1 MNIAEVLRKKIDSN
15 QYVLTEFESKD
26 LIKEIGISVPDQKL
40 TLTKEETS
48 AASEEIGY
56 PVVLKLMAEDIVH
69 KSDTGAVK
77 LNLRSKEDVEQAYDD
92 LIKIPSQTEKKISV
106 QKMAAEPITE
116 LIIGMTT
123 DAQFGPAL
131 MFGIGGILVE
141 LLEDVSFR
149 IAPIT
154 EYDAKEMIHEIKG
167 FPILDGYRGKPKADI
182 DAIVEVLLKISDLV
196 VKHEEINEMDLNP
209 VFIGLEL
216 QVISDTN
223 RGDDQTQFRGTLSAN
238 CCDSI
243 EKIASLLGIYQ
254 GN

>member
-1 MNIAEVLRKKIDSN
+1 MNISELLNKKLESN
-15 QYVLTEFESKD
+15 QTVLTEFESKN
-26 LIKEIGISVPDQKL
+26 LLKEIGIPIPDQEL
-40 TLTKEETS
+40 ATTKEETIS
-48 AASEEIGY
+48 IAKKIGF

-77 LNLRSKEDVEQAYDD
+77 LNIKNEDETTQAYDE
-92 LIKIPSQTEKKISV
+92 LMKIPSQSEKSISV
-106 QKMAAEPITE
+106 QKMAGEPITE

-154 EYDAKEMIHEIKG
+154 EYDAREQIHEIKG

-182 DAIVEVLLKISDLV
+182 DAIVKTLLTISDLV
-196 VKHEEINEMDLNP
+196 TKHEEINEMDLNP
-209 VFIGLEL
+209 VFIYEKGLICVDARIIL
-216 QVISDTN
+216 KKP
-223 RGDDQTQFRGTLSAN
+223 
-238 CCDSI
+238 
-243 EKIASLLGIYQ
+243 EK
-254 GN
+254 

>member
-1 MNIAEVLRKKIDSN
+1 MNIQELLLNKIESN
-15 QYVLTEFESKD
+15 QMVLTEFESKELLKD
-26 LIKEIGISVPDQKL
+26 IGIKIPVQKL
-40 TLTKEETS
+40 TNTKDDTLS
-48 AASEEIGY
+48 AAKDIGF
-56 PVVLKLMAEDIVH
+56 PVAMKLIAEDVVH

-77 LNLRSKEDVEQAYDD
+77 LNIKNEQEVEATYDE
-92 LIKIPSQTEKKISV
+92 LMNIPAETEKLISV
-106 QKMAAEPITE
+106 QDMAPEPITE

-182 DAIVEVLLKISDLV
+182 EAIVDTLLKISDLV
-196 VKHEEINEMDLNP
+196 IKHPEINEMDLNP
-209 VFIGLEL
+209 VFIYEKGLICVDARIILKKTE
-216 QVISDTN
+216 N
-223 RGDDQTQFRGTLSAN
+223 
-238 CCDSI
+238 
-243 EKIASLLGIYQ
+243 
-254 GN
+254 

>member
-1 MNIAEVLRKKIDSN
+1 MKLIAEDV
-15 QYVLTEFESKD
+15 
-26 LIKEIGISVPDQKL
+26 
-40 TLTKEETS
+40 
-48 AASEEIGY
+48 
-56 PVVLKLMAEDIVH
+56 VH

-77 LNLRSKEDVEQAYDD
+77 LNVKNEQEAEAAYDE
-92 LIKIPSQTEKKISV
+92 LMKILTESEKQISV
-106 QKMAAEPITE
+106 QDMAPEPITE

-182 DAIVEVLLKISDLV
+182 DAIIDTLLKISELV
-196 VKHEEINEMDLNP
+196 IKHPEINEMDLNP
-209 VFIGLEL
+209 VFIYEKGLICVDARIIL
-216 QVISDTN
+216 KKSD
-223 RGDDQTQFRGTLSAN
+223 
-238 CCDSI
+238 
-243 EKIASLLGIYQ
+243 E
-254 GN
+254 

>member
-1 MNIAEVLRKKIDSN
+1 MDISEVLKNKIESN
-15 QYVLTEFESKD
+15 ETILTEFESKE
-26 LIKEIGISVPDQKL
+26 LLQEIGISVPSQRLITSID
-40 TLTKEETS
+40 ETIS
-48 AASEEIGY
+48 AAEEIGF
-56 PVVLKLMAEDIVH
+56 PVVLKLIAEDIVH

-77 LNLRSKEDVEQAYDD
+77 LNIKDKDELEAAYKD
-92 LIKIPSQTEKKISV
+92 LMNIPSQKEKKISV
-106 QKMAAEPITE
+106 QKMADEPITE

-182 DAIVEVLLKISDLV
+182 DAIVNTLLKISDFV
-196 VKHEEINEMDLNP
+196 IKHEEINEMDLNP
-209 VFIGLEL
+209 VFIYEKGLICVDARIIL
-216 QVISDTN
+216 
-223 RGDDQTQFRGTLSAN
+223 
-238 CCDSI
+238 
-243 EKIASLLGIYQ
+243 KKK
-254 GN
+254 

>member
-1 MNIAEVLRKKIDSN
+1 MNIAEVLKNKIELN
-15 QYVLTEFESKD
+15 QTVLTEFESKE
-26 LIKEIGISVPDQKL
+26 LLREIGIPVPGQKL
-40 TLTKEETS
+40 VVSKKETIS
-48 AASEEIGY
+48 AAEDIGF

-77 LNLRSKEDVEQAYDD
+77 LNLKSKEAVGKAFNE
-92 LIKIPSQTEKKISV
+92 LMEIPSQREKKISV
-106 QKMAAEPITE
+106 QKMAEEPITE

-123 DAQFGPAL
+123 DPQFGPAL

-182 DAIVEVLLKISDLV
+182 DAIVGILLKISDLV
-196 VKHEEINEMDLNP
+196 TVHEEINEMDLNP
-209 VFIGLEL
+209 VFIYEKGLICVDARIIL
-216 QVISDTN
+216 Q
-223 RGDDQTQFRGTLSAN
+223 
-238 CCDSI
+238 
-243 EKIASLLGIYQ
+243 KK
-254 GN
+254 

>member
-1 MNIAEVLRKKIDSN
+1 MSIAELLKKKLDTG
-15 QYVLTEFESKD
+15 QTVLTEFESKE
-26 LIKEIGISVPDQKL
+26 LLSEIGIPIPSQKL
-40 TLTKEETS
+40 AKSKEDTIS
-48 AASEEIGY
+48 AAEEIGY
-56 PVVLKLMAEDIVH
+56 PVVMKLMAEDVVH

-77 LNLRSKEDVEQAYDD
+77 LNIKSKEEVEQAFNELMKIQAQSEK
-92 LIKIPSQTEKKISV
+92 LISI
-106 QKMAAEPITE
+106 QKMASEPITE

-182 DAIVEVLLKISDLV
+182 DAIVDALLKFSDLV
-196 VKHEEINEMDLNP
+196 VKNEEIFEMDLNP
-209 VFIGLEL
+209 VFIYDKG
-216 QVISDTN
+216 ISCVDA
-223 RGDDQTQFRGTLSAN
+223 RIILKKK
-238 CCDSI
+238 
-243 EKIASLLGIYQ
+243 E
-254 GN
+254 

>member
-1 MNIAEVLRKKIDSN
+1 MNIQELIVKKFKSN
-15 QYVLTEFESKD
+15 QLVLTEFESKQ
-26 LIKEIGISVPDQKL
+26 LLEEIGIKIPTQKL
-40 TLTKEETS
+40 TRSKEETIS
-48 AASEEIGY
+48 AAKNIGF
-56 PVVLKLMAEDIVH
+56 PVVMKLIAEDIVH

-77 LNLRSKEDVEQAYDD
+77 LNIKNEQDASTAYDD
-92 LIKIPSQTEKKISV
+92 LMKIHSESEKSISV
-106 QKMAAEPITE
+106 QKMAPEPITE

-182 DAIVEVLLKISDLV
+182 GAIVDTLLKISELV
-196 VKHEEINEMDLNP
+196 IKHPEINEMDLNP
-209 VFIGLEL
+209 VFIYENNLICVDARIILKKTE
-216 QVISDTN
+216 
-223 RGDDQTQFRGTLSAN
+223 
-238 CCDSI
+238 
-243 EKIASLLGIYQ
+243 E
-254 GN
+254 

>member
-1 MNIAEVLRKKIDSN
+1 MNIVEVLKKKIEN
-15 QYVLTEFESKD
+15 GQNVLTEFESKE
-26 LIKEIGISVPDQKL
+26 LLKEIGIPIPAQN
-40 TLTKEETS
+40 LTKTKDETL
-48 AASEEIGY
+48 AAAEKIGF
-56 PVVLKLMAEDIVH
+56 PVVMKLMAEDVVH

-77 LNLRSKEDVEQAYDD
+77 LNIKNKEEVGNAYDE
-92 LIKIPSQTEKKISV
+92 LMKIPSQSEKQISV
-106 QKMAAEPITE
+106 QKMADEPITE

-182 DAIVEVLLKISDLV
+182 DAIVDALLKISDLV
-196 VKHEEINEMDLNP
+196 VKNEEIYEMDLNP
-209 VFIGLEL
+209 VFIYGKGLICVDARIILKKKE
-216 QVISDTN
+216 
-223 RGDDQTQFRGTLSAN
+223 
-238 CCDSI
+238 
-243 EKIASLLGIYQ
+243 
-254 GN
+254 

>member
-1 MNIAEVLRKKIDSN
+1 MNIAEVIKGKIEAN
-15 QYVLTEFESKD
+15 QIVLTEFESKE
-26 LIKEIGISVPDQKL
+26 LLQEIGISVPVQKL
-40 TLTKEETS
+40 TASKEETMS
-48 AASEEIGY
+48 AAEEIGF
-56 PVVLKLMAEDIVH
+56 PIVLKLMAEDVVH

-77 LNLRSKEDVEQAYDD
+77 LNLKSKEDVDKAYDE
-92 LIKIPSQTEKKISV
+92 LMEIPSQREKKISV
-106 QKMAAEPITE
+106 QKMADEPITE

-123 DAQFGPAL
+123 DPQFGPAL

-182 DAIVEVLLKISDLV
+182 NVIVETLLKISELV

-209 VFIGLEL
+209 VFIYEKGLICVDARIILKKE
-216 QVISDTN
+216 
-223 RGDDQTQFRGTLSAN
+223 
-238 CCDSI
+238 
-243 EKIASLLGIYQ
+243 
-254 GN
+254 

>member
-1 MNIAEVLRKKIDSN
+1 MNVAQLLTNKLNSN
-15 QYVLTEFESKD
+15 QLVLTEFESKE
-26 LIKEIGISVPDQKL
+26 LLKEIGIQVPEQRL
-40 TLTKEETS
+40 TLTKKETIS
-48 AASEEIGY
+48 VAENIGF

-77 LNLRSKEDVEQAYDD
+77 LNLRSNDEVGQAFDE
-92 LIKIPSQTEKKISV
+92 LMKIPSKTEKKISV
-106 QKMAAEPITE
+106 QKMAEEPITE

-182 DAIVEVLLKISDLV
+182 NAIVDTLLKISDLV
-196 VKHEEINEMDLNP
+196 IKHEEIHEMDLNP
-209 VFIGLEL
+209 VFIYDKGLICVDARIILKKKEGK
-216 QVISDTN
+216 N
-223 RGDDQTQFRGTLSAN
+223 
-238 CCDSI
+238 
-243 EKIASLLGIYQ
+243 
-254 GN
+254 